1 MVTVD
6 QVLTALKSV
15 KDPEIHKD
23 IVSMGM
29 IKDISINEDKLAF
42 TLELTTPACPF
53 NSEIE
58 QDVRNSI
65 SNLGIKNLDLKVTA
79 RVVEGRS
86 ISMDQLLPNV
96 KNIIAVASGK
106 GGVGKT
112 TVSVNLAVALAKSGA
127 KVGILDADI
136 YGPSV
141 PLMLGL
147 KQSPE
152 VIDNKIQPPI
162 TENVKVMSMG
172 FFYEQSQQAGIYRGP
187 IISGIVKQFITDVNW
202 GELDYLIIDLPPGTG
217 DAPLTIAQ
225 TIPITGILIVTTPQ
239 DVAMNVAVKAIGMFN
254 KLNVPIV
261 GVIENMSYLECPQCE
276 NKISIF
282 GAGGGQKVSEK
293 FNIPFI
299 GQIPLHPQIMVGS
312 DSGKPVTIAEPASVN
327 SMAFDKITRTVAGR
341 VSIIAEELKEQAER
355 DRQIELKQEE
365 KIEGRNDETVSR
377 PTEDQRTAAP
387 PQPQDAN
394 QT

>member
-6 QVLTALKSV
+6 QVLGSLKKV
-15 KDPEIHKD
+15 VDPELHKD

-29 IKDISINEDKLAF
+29 IKDLSINDGKVAF

-58 QDVRNSI
+58 GDVRSAMA
-65 SNLGIKNLDLKVTA
+65 SLGVKDLNMRVTA
-79 RVVEGRS
+79 RVMEGRS
-86 ISMDQLLPNV
+86 LSLDELLPGV
-96 KNIIAVASGK
+96 KNIVAVASGK

-112 TVSVNLAVALAKSGA
+112 TVSVNLALALASTGA
-127 KVGILDADI
+127 KVGLLDADI

-147 KQSPE
+147 KASPE
-152 VIDNKIQPPI
+152 VVNNKIQPP
-162 TENVKVMSMG
+162 EVDGVKVISMG

-187 IISGIVKQFITDVNW
+187 IVSGIVKQFLTDVSW

-261 GVIENMSYLECPQCE
+261 GVVENMSYLQCPHCHQE
-276 NKISIF
+276 VYIFGKGGGKKIS
-282 GAGGGQKVSEK
+282 ED
-293 FNIPFI
+293 FNIPFV
-299 GQIPLHPQIMVGS
+299 GEIPLHPEIREGS
-312 DSGKPVTIAEPASVN
+312 DIGKPAVLSNPN
-327 SMAFDKITRTVAGR
+327 SLQAQAFTKTAKLIAGR
-341 VSIIAEELKEQAER
+341 ISIIATEIKA
-355 DRQIELKQEE
+355 QE
-365 KIEGRNDETVSR
+365 NSETSS
-377 PTEDQRTAAP
+377 A
-387 PQPQDAN
+387 
-394 QT
+394 

>member
-6 QVLTALKSV
+6 QVLGSLKKV
-15 KDPEIHKD
+15 VDPELHKD

-29 IKDISINEDKLAF
+29 IKDLSINDGKVAF

-58 QDVRNSI
+58 GDVRSAMA
-65 SNLGIKNLDLKVTA
+65 SLGVKDLNMRVTA
-79 RVVEGRS
+79 RVMEGRS
-86 ISMDQLLPNV
+86 LSLDELLPGV

-112 TVSVNLAVALAKSGA
+112 TVSVNLALALASTGA
-127 KVGILDADI
+127 KVGLLDADI

-147 KQSPE
+147 KASPE
-152 VIDNKIQPPI
+152 VVNNKIQPP
-162 TENVKVMSMG
+162 EVDGVKVISMG

-187 IISGIVKQFITDVNW
+187 IVSGIVKQFLTDVSW

-261 GVIENMSYLECPQCE
+261 GVVENMSYLQCPHCHQE
-276 NKISIF
+276 VHIFGKGGGKKIS
-282 GAGGGQKVSEK
+282 ED
-293 FNIPFI
+293 FNIPFV
-299 GQIPLHPQIMVGS
+299 GEIPLHPEIREGS
-312 DSGKPVTIAEPASVN
+312 DIGKPAVLSNPN
-327 SMAFDKITRTVAGR
+327 SLQAQAFTKTAKLIAGR
-341 VSIIAEELKEQAER
+341 ISIIATEIKA
-355 DRQIELKQEE
+355 QE
-365 KIEGRNDETVSR
+365 NSETSS
-377 PTEDQRTAAP
+377 A
-387 PQPQDAN
+387 
-394 QT
+394 

>member
-6 QVLTALKSV
+6 QVLGSLKKV
-15 KDPEIHKD
+15 IDPELHKD

-29 IKDISINEDKLAF
+29 IKDLAINDGKVAF

-53 NSEIE
+53 NSDIE
-58 QDVRNSI
+58 RDVRAAIASI
-65 SNLGIKNLDLKVTA
+65 GVKDLSMRVTA
-79 RVVEGRS
+79 RVMEGRALNL
-86 ISMDQLLPNV
+86 DELLPGV

-112 TVSVNLAVALAKSGA
+112 TVSVNLALALAKTGA
-127 KVGILDADI
+127 KVGLLDADI

-147 KQSPE
+147 KAQPE
-152 VIDNKIQPPI
+152 VVDNKIQPP
-162 TENVKVMSMG
+162 EMAGVKVISMG

-187 IISGIVKQFITDVNW
+187 IVSGIVKQFLTDVNW

-239 DVAMNVAVKAIGMFN
+239 DVAMNVAVKAVGMFN
-254 KLNVPIV
+254 KLNVPII
-261 GVIENMSYLECPQCE
+261 GVVENMSYLKCPHCSEQIYIFGQGGGK
-276 NKISIF
+276 KISTD
-282 GAGGGQKVSEK
+282 

-299 GQIPLHPQIMVGS
+299 GEIPLHQQIRAGS
-312 DSGKPVTIAEPASVN
+312 DTGKPTVLSEPDSFQAQSFDRAAKTIA
-327 SMAFDKITRTVAGR
+327 GR
-341 VSIIAEELKEQAER
+341 ISIIAAEM
-355 DRQIELKQEE
+355 KAQEE
-365 KIEGRNDETVSR
+365 AEVKAS
-377 PTEDQRTAAP
+377 QQQQQQP
-387 PQPQDAN
+387 PSPPPQDASSPTSGAA
-394 QT
+394 QGQPAQEKPSA

>member
-6 QVLTALKSV
+6 QVLGSLKKV
-15 KDPEIHKD
+15 VDPELHKD

-29 IKDISINEDKLAF
+29 IKDLSINDGKVAF

-58 QDVRNSI
+58 GDVRSAMA
-65 SNLGIKNLDLKVTA
+65 SLGVKDLNMRVTA
-79 RVVEGRS
+79 RVMEGRS
-86 ISMDQLLPNV
+86 LSLDELLPGV

-112 TVSVNLAVALAKSGA
+112 TVSVNLALALASTGA
-127 KVGILDADI
+127 KVGLLDADV

-147 KQSPE
+147 KASPE
-152 VIDNKIQPPI
+152 VVNNKIQPP
-162 TENVKVMSMG
+162 EVDGVKVISMG

-187 IISGIVKQFITDVNW
+187 IVSGIVKQFLTDVSW

-261 GVIENMSYLECPQCE
+261 GVVENMSYLQCPHCHQE
-276 NKISIF
+276 VHIFGKGGGKKIS
-282 GAGGGQKVSEK
+282 ED
-293 FNIPFI
+293 FNIPFV
-299 GQIPLHPQIMVGS
+299 GEIPLHPEIREGS
-312 DSGKPVTIAEPASVN
+312 DIGKPAVLSNPN
-327 SMAFDKITRTVAGR
+327 SLQAQAFTKTAKLIAGR
-341 VSIIAEELKEQAER
+341 ISIIATEIKA
-355 DRQIELKQEE
+355 QE
-365 KIEGRNDETVSR
+365 NSETSS
-377 PTEDQRTAAP
+377 A
-387 PQPQDAN
+387 
-394 QT
+394 